1 MLRSLRDLEQY
12 AVTASDGDVGHVAN
26 FLFDDERWTV
36 RYLVVE
42 TEGYLDGRE
51 VLISPIAFR
60 EVTWSE
66 HRFHLALTVDRIK
79 HSPRVD
85 SHKPVSRQHEH
96 AYHRYY
102 QYPAYWGYTGA
113 WGVGAYPGL
122 LAANALSAESADHH
136 DESVDDVHL
145 RSVREVHGYHVQG
158 SDDGVGHV
166 HDFIVDDETWAVRY
180 LVIDTSNWWHGK
192 KVLMSPAWVDAINW
206 PERKVHIAMTRKE
219 LKASPEWSDAAAVN
233 RAFEQ
238 RLYDYYGRPVYWG
251 SDGRVTVEQPARSM
265 HASHLGQ
272 EF

>member
-1 MLRSLRDLEQY
+1 MLRSLGDLGNY

-36 RYLVVE
+36 RYLIVQ
-42 TEGYLDGRE
+42 TGGFLDGRQ
-51 VLISPIAFR
+51 VLISPISFR
-60 EVTWSE
+60 EVAWSDQ
-66 HRFHLALTVDRIK
+66 RFHLALTIDTIR
-79 HSPRVD
+79 HSPGVNTRE
-85 SHKPVSRQHEH
+85 PVSRQHEE
-96 AYHRYY
+96 AYYKYY
-102 QYPAYWGYTGA
+102 QYPAYWGYAGP
-113 WGVGAYPGL
+113 WGSGMYPGL
-122 LAANALSAESADHH
+122 LAAKEWSAPSDKSHLETP
-136 DESVDDVHL
+136 DDVHL
-145 RSVREVHGYHVQG
+145 RSAGEVRGYHVQG

-180 LVIDTSNWWHGK
+180 LVVDTSNWWLGK
-192 KVLMSPAWVDAINW
+192 KVLMSPAWVDSIDW

-265 HASHLGQ
+265 YASHLGQ